1 MSCNA
6 DIIVCGNCITV
17 ALVLVQAN
25 FEDIGRGEGGHK
37 RHSGVWAHRFQENYG
52 PLELQYKALTTVI
65 SPWLFI
71 KPSFILKCIHKKLLV
86 YTTRRLRFNV
96 ISYIYSMLENGQ
108 LLLLRIILE

>member
-1 MSCNA
+1 MSCNS

-52 PLELQYKALTTVI
+52 PLELQYKALATVI

-71 KPSFILKCIHKKLLV
+71 IIYLEV
-86 YTTRRLRFNV
+86 YSQKALGLCNWKV
-96 ISYIYSMLENGQ
+96 EV
-108 LLLLRIILE
+108 